1 LAAVTITGF
10 TVLKTRAPSS
20 RTLVVTTLLIM
31 AIMGAGVLRADYR
44 TEFRKGMNAYLRGNR
59 WAEAEESL
67 RQAIA
72 ENGSESFEQIN
83 IYGTIY
89 VPYAPHFFRG
99 VALSNLP
106 GRCNDVRSE
115 LAISEGQGTIRKFAT
130 DKKFATEYATLIRI
144 RNVCPPPVVT
154 STATPDRPPPVAA
167 PTPGSDTREPS
178 HPGLLSTMSL
188 STSDG
193 KAIPPILP
201 PPTPTL
207 SGKTQAL
214 QVALRDART
223 LLGNSNGALPRMRDS
238 RTKLS
243 KVIST
248 AANALTSQS
257 PGIVDG
263 ARTSLIASSNEY
275 RLVLNSL
282 PPPVLTEAINEYA
295 AGHYDQAVNL
305 LAKSTSSD
313 RVYRAQMVLFR
324 AAARYSQYVV
334 DGEQNAA
341 LKKLALDDVKEYR
354 RLEPR
359 LPLNTRYFSPR
370 FRSLVAQTVH

>member
-1 LAAVTITGF
+1 
-10 TVLKTRAPSS
+10 
-20 RTLVVTTLLIM
+20 
-31 AIMGAGVLRADYR
+31 
-44 TEFRKGMNAYLRGNR
+44 
-59 WAEAEESL
+59 
-67 RQAIA
+67 
-72 ENGSESFEQIN
+72 
-83 IYGTIY
+83 
-89 VPYAPHFFRG
+89 
-99 VALSNLP
+99 
-106 GRCNDVRSE
+106 
-115 LAISEGQGTIRKFAT
+115 
-130 DKKFATEYATLIRI
+130 
-144 RNVCPPPVVT
+144 
-154 STATPDRPPPVAA
+154 
-167 PTPGSDTREPS
+167 
-178 HPGLLSTMSL
+178 
-188 STSDG
+188 
-193 KAIPPILP
+193 
-201 PPTPTL
+201 
-207 SGKTQAL
+207 
-214 QVALRDART
+214 
-223 LLGNSNGALPRMRDS
+223 MRDS

>member
-1 LAAVTITGF
+1 LAAVTIIGF
-10 TVLKTRAPSS
+10 TVLKTRTPSS
-20 RTLVVTTLLIM
+20 RTLVVTTLMIM
-31 AIMGAGVLRADYR
+31 AITGAGVLRADYR

-72 ENGSESFEQIN
+72 ENSSESFEQIN

-89 VPYAPHFFRG
+89 VPYTPHFFRG

-115 LAISEGQGTIRKFAT
+115 FAISEGQGTIRKFAT

-154 STATPDRPPPVAA
+154 STATSVRPPPVAT
-167 PTPGSDTREPS
+167 PTPVSDTREPQ
-178 HPGLLSTMSL
+178 PGLLSTMSL
-188 STSDG
+188 TTSDG
-193 KAIPPILP
+193 KAIPPVLP
-201 PPTPTL
+201 PTTTSL

-214 QVALRDART
+214 QVALGDART
-223 LLGNSNGALPRMRDS
+223 LLGNSNGALPRMRDP

-243 KVIST
+243 KAIST

-263 ARTSLIASSNEY
+263 ARSSLIASSNAY

-282 PPPVLTEAINEYA
+282 PPPVLVEAINEYA
-295 AGHYDQAVNL
+295 VGHYDQAVNL

-324 AAARYSQYVV
+324 AAARYSKYVV

-359 LPLNTRYFSPR
+359 LSLNARYFSPR
-370 FRSLVAQTVH
+370 FRTLVAQTVR